1 MCSYESPIPTEIW
14 FEFSRTLFIIHNH
27 YLFHRRQEQ
36 DKELKMYREIY
47 SRHKDFL
54 SACVGHEF
62 ELVSTLN
69 LTAVVLIYETI

>member
-1 MCSYESPIPTEIW
+1 
-14 FEFSRTLFIIHNH
+14 
-27 YLFHRRQEQ
+27 
-36 DKELKMYREIY
+36 MYREIY

-69 LTAVVLIYETI
+69 LSAVVLIYKTI

>member
-1 MCSYESPIPTEIW
+1 MSLPS
-14 FEFSRTLFIIHNH
+14 F
-27 YLFHRRQEQ
+27 RQEQ

-62 ELVSTLN
+62 ELVLKYA
-69 LTAVVLIYETI
+69 LTSFIGSVKL

>member
-1 MCSYESPIPTEIW
+1 MSLPS
-14 FEFSRTLFIIHNH
+14 F
-27 YLFHRRQEQ
+27 RQEQ

-62 ELVSTLN
+62 ELVNMHLQVSL
-69 LTAVVLIYETI
+69 VQ